1 MSYEITFPTI
11 GSFAV
16 ATSNTDNERAALKR
30 AFLNAMLMNNFVE
43 NPSEEDPWTVVNEET
58 KNCWTITNVS
68 QIGDILTQLKNSVRT
83 VFTLTP
89 KGTP

>member
-11 GSFAV
+11 GPFTV
-16 ATSNTDNERAALKR
+16 ATSNADNERAALKR
-30 AFLNAMLMNNFVE
+30 AFLNAMLMNNVVE
-43 NPSEEDPWTVVNEET
+43 NPAADDPWTVVNEET